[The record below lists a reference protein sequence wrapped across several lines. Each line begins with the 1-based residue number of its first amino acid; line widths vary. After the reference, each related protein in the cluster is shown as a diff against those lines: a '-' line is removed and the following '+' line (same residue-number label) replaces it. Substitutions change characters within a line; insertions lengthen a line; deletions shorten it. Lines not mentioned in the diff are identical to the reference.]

1 MRGMSGRGEV
11 ERHRGGARDDSDVSW
26 PLAVVSGAGAGLVV
40 TFAHLG
46 LMIPMAVT
54 LAAYVVVL
62 VAMRPR
68 VFSLSDSGYE
78 SVDIRPDDV
87 PRWRYW
93 MPLLPPAVTFLSG
106 YALDPLP
113 VDPVVGG
120 TVYAMV
126 VALAFTWSIRRMG
139 GQFRSVGQRRAAK
152 VLADPSLEGVTAER
166 LDAAGAHRGL
176 MRALLGTGAV
186 DGQRIRLWK
195 LGEILATGPEELL
208 PDLRELRRH
217 GLVGISTIDAGD
229 NVARQLIELTP
240 LGVRVL
246 AQEGRR

>member
-1 MRGMSGRGEV
+1 M
-11 ERHRGGARDDSDVSW
+11 ERHRGGAQDDNDVSW

-68 VFSLSDSGYE
+68 VFSLTDSGYE
-78 SVDIRPDDV
+78 SVDIRPDDL

-93 MPLLPPAVTFLSG
+93 MPLLPPAATFLSG

-113 VDPVVGG
+113 VNPVVGG
-120 TVYAMV
+120 TVYAV
-126 VALAFTWSIRRMG
+126 AVALVFTWTIRRMG
-139 GQFRSVGQRRAAK
+139 GQFRNVGRRRARK
-152 VLADPSLEGVTAER
+152 ILADPGLTGITVER
-166 LDAAGAHRGL
+166 LDATGAHRGL
-176 MRALLGTGAV
+176 MTALLGIGAV
-186 DGQRIRLWK
+186 DGQRVRLWK
-195 LGEILATGPEELL
+195 LGEVLATGPGELL
-208 PDLRELRRH
+208 PQLRELRRH

-229 NVARQLIELTP
+229 NVARQLVELTP

-246 AQEGRR
+246 AQAGRR